1 MTARQLSACR
11 LLPVNYPV
19 PVNLLMDRQ
28 SFFIAVILYGVSSLY
43 SIFLLRQGFREDNR
57 INYFLILG
65 GFLFTTLA
73 MIQRGFSLSRCPI
86 NNLFEATMF
95 FVWSIGIVY
104 LVFGIWSRVRFLGAF
119 TSPVLF
125 GMGVF
130 ALMPSLDPPHSG
142 RPEFAG
148 AWPSLHAA
156 LILLAYGAFGLSCAS
171 GAMYLMQERNL
182 KFNKLRAALSRLPPI
197 QRLESVTSGLTL
209 GGFALLTA
217 GLLIAPLILHRQQEL
232 IAYVRSDAKF
242 LWSVFVWLLYFSL
255 VSSRWRQRARHR
267 LHRRKIEPFP
277 SEGLRRLCGLVDE
290 PEERKQWLDNRVQSH
305 LSLGARRVRD
315 PEAVRVAAA
324 THSKSAQQ
332 IRDWPQ
338 HPLEN
343 VRRLARTHR

>member
-1 MTARQLSACR
+1 M
-11 LLPVNYPV
+11 NYAV
-19 PVNLLMDRQ
+19 RVNLLTDRQ
-28 SFFIAVILYGVSSLY
+28 SFFVAVALYGVSSLY

-57 INYFLILG
+57 INYFLIVG

-73 MIQRGFSLSRCPI
+73 MVQRGFSLSRCPI

-95 FVWSIGIVY
+95 FVWSIGAVY

-242 LWSVFVWLLYFSL
+242 LWSVFVWFLYFSL
-255 VSSRWRQRARHR
+255 VASRW
-267 LHRRKIEPFP
+267 FF
-277 SEGLRRLCGLVDE
+277 G
-290 PEERKQWLDNRVQSH
+290 
-305 LSLGARRVRD
+305 
-315 PEAVRVAAA
+315 
-324 THSKSAQQ
+324 
-332 IRDWPQ
+332 Q
-338 HPLEN
+338 HGK
-343 VRRLARTHR
+343 RLAWGAVGSFVFVLTTFWGFNLLSPIHNP